1 MSHILLMWSQGALLS
16 QDQILPLQG
25 LLHSRQ
31 GRYKAQVLP
40 HQGLLHARQAR
51 YRAKFCHSRAFCTP
65 GRKDRQPE
73 MTLPRPMGRSTPSP
87 AGARTEHRSPRVLPP
102 LRACFPS
109 MPKWPDGACQ
119 LADCHRCIPDC
130 HTPHRKNDVPS
141 KAVGVK
147 HDGRRRLHCTTL
159 SLLSDFCCFFVFSN
173 TAKVEAVAAQVLN
186 KITSDIPYRHP
197 ASRSTH
203 SRNTSSTCLFF

>member
-1 MSHILLMWSQGALLS
+1 
-16 QDQILPLQG
+16 
-25 LLHSRQ
+25 
-31 GRYKAQVLP
+31 
-40 HQGLLHARQAR
+40 
-51 YRAKFCHSRAFCTP
+51 
-65 GRKDRQPE
+65 
-73 MTLPRPMGRSTPSP
+73 MGRSTPSP

-159 SLLSDFCCFFVFSN
+159 SLLSYFCCFFVFSN

-203 SRNTSSTCLFF
+203 SRNTSSTFFCFFVERRVASWSTGETPTHPLKIISDIPIRNSPSPKPTGLHCTTLSFPPPRSSIK